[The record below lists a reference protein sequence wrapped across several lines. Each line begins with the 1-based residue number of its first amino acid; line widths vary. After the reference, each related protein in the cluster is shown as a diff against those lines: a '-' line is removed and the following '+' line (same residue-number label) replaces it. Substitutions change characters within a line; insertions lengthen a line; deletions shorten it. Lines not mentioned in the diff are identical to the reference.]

1 MGGYALPSENNPAYS
16 KGDGLIIKGPIRMFE
31 KKMFRKRIT
40 NTKSH
45 IAPTS
50 RNFIRPTT
58 NIQMLQTYKSTL
70 LRGELLVGNYTTN
83 AQAC

>member
-1 MGGYALPSENNPAYS
+1 
-16 KGDGLIIKGPIRMFE
+16 
-31 KKMFRKRIT
+31 MFRKRIT

-70 LRGELLVGNYTTN
+70 LRGKLLVGNYTTN